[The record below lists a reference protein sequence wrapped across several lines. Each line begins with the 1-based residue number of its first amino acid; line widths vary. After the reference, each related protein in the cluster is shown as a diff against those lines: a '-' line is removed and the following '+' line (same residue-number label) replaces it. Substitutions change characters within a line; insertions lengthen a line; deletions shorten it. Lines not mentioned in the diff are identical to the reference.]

1 MNTKTVAESVYSQQ
15 SASVN
20 GKNELGDM
28 ADDKDDQSAQDMDN
42 DTISVITQS
51 VFNNAESH
59 VSFHY
64 GVRDRHPSRLTGTS
78 PMIVIPLV
86 ICVVFVR
93 KVFRET
99 DKRT

>member
-15 SASVN
+15 SASLH
-20 GKNELGDM
+20 GRNELGDM
-28 ADDKDDQSAQDMDN
+28 ADDKDDQSVQDMDN
-42 DTISVITQS
+42 DTMSVITQS

-59 VSFHY
+59 VSLRCC
-64 GVRDRHPSRLTGTS
+64 VRSRRLNRLTGTS
-78 PMIVIPLV
+78 PTIVVLLV
-86 ICVVFVR
+86 TCVMFVR